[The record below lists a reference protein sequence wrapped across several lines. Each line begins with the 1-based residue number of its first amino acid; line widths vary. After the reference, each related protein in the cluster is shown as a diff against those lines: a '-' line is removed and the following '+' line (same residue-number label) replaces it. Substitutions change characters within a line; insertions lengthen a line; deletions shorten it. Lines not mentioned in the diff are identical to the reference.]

1 MYSAVNFRRDDLL
14 CCLPSGDNS
23 KELIG
28 RVSIKAEINGAV
40 DPFQNGLEDQSDVI
54 SIFKNIQEDILN
66 NVVIKGIKDINTV
79 VMSEKKTYKKDYLQ
93 TLILLKTIV
102 YLVG

>member
-1 MYSAVNFRRDDLL
+1 MEKNEYEETSPWIIRFTFNKEVMMENGIIMEDIHLALMEYDIDKLNFVYSD
-14 CCLPSGDNS
+14 DNS

-54 SIFKNIQEDILN
+54 SIFKNIQEDIL
-66 NVVIKGIKDINTV
+66 I
-79 VMSEKKTYKKDYLQ
+79 ML
-93 TLILLKTIV
+93 
-102 YLVG
+102 